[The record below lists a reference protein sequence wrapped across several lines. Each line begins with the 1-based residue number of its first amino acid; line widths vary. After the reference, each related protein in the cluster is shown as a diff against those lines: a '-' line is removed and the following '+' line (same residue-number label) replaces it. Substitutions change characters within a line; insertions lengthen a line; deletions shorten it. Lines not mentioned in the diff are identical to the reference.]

1 MTLGE
6 MDKNESKKT
15 IGEGITI
22 VQIKDSGLEIC

>member
-15 IGEGITI
+15 NGEGTTI